1 MKRFTNY
8 AVLALCGILFGAPVA
23 NAADARPIG
32 TFNDWRAYVEGSGKT
47 KLCYIVGEP
56 RRKLPRAAW
65 RGDVFIT
72 VSHRPGAGVRNEV
85 SVRIGYPFSAES
97 NPFARVGSDTF
108 DFFTGVRA
116 STNAKEWAWL
126 NNEARQGALVNAMKR
141 GSELV
146 FKGTSERGTL
156 TTDSYS
162 LKGATAAMKAIDKA
176 CTDG

>member
-1 MKRFTNY
+1 M
-8 AVLALCGILFGAPVA
+8 LALCSILFKAPVA
-23 NAADARPIG
+23 DAADARPIG
-32 TFNDWRAYVEGSGKT
+32 TFNDWSAYVEGNGKT

-56 RRKLPRAAW
+56 RNKLPRAAR
-65 RGDVFIT
+65 RGDVYIT

-108 DFFTGVRA
+108 NFFTGVRA

-126 NNEARQGALVNAMKR
+126 ENEARQGTLVSAMKR
-141 GSELV
+141 GNELI

-162 LKGATAAMKAIDKA
+162 LRGATAAMKAIDKA